1 MLINNNDL
9 KSNDFFSL
17 DLKTKIWPLARKQMC
32 MDLAKLQRKS
42 NIKHESFVFV
52 SSTVR
57 LSNV

>member
-1 MLINNNDL
+1 MI
-9 KSNDFFSL
+9 FFPL

-32 MDLAKLQRKS
+32 MDLVKLQRKS
-42 NIKHESFVFV
+42 NIKYESFVFV